1 MYIEERDDAIDLRK
15 DENIQVRHELDF
27 DYLSLLGLL
36 QYRIAVLVNKRSKNG
51 TYDLLNA
58 WDREN
63 IYLIYSKI
71 FLVHVASVLVSTLG
85 RVVKRLRLSDS
96 DEMKFA
102 LASFFVDRKKVELIG
117 IKNF

>member
-1 MYIEERDDAIDLRK
+1 M
-15 DENIQVRHELDF
+15 
-27 DYLSLLGLL
+27 
-36 QYRIAVLVNKRSKNG
+36 LVNKKSKNG

-58 WDREN
+58 RDREN

-117 IKNF
+117 IKDFWFILLLLDVNNSKFWYSTKTLRVNHFVTFVVRRL